1 MPRKKRRPAQCHSSH
16 PQRPLIPVS
25 PISMLQEREG
35 PKRPPARCNIEVG
48 VARGARQSFTV
59 GLRPSERAGS
69 RTARIEHNNWGRFRA
84 KRSIRSTHAPGG
96 LVNHFLHLRLP
107 SWGNVVD
114 QCVNAGFPKW
124 SSVTSPATDHHP
136 RRRLLR
142 QRSVLLWWKASR
154 LT

>member
-1 MPRKKRRPAQCHSSH
+1 MQCKHIPPHNVTARAPRDPRCP
-16 PQRPLIPVS
+16 PS
-25 PISMLQEREG
+25 PISMLQDKMG
-35 PKRPPARCNIEVG
+35 PQRPAARCNIEVG
-48 VARGARQSFTV
+48 VARAARQRLTV
-59 GLRPSERAGS
+59 GLRPSERA
-69 RTARIEHNNWGRFRA
+69 RLPTARSEHRSRGRLRA
-84 KRSIRSTHAPGG
+84 ELDLRSTHAPGG

-114 QCVNAGFPKW
+114 PCVNAGFPKW

-142 QRSVLLWWKASR
+142 QLNVLLWWKASR